1 MKLGIKKVHENEW
14 LIHIGYA
21 SIKMDRFSVELLN
34 ITLEHLIA
42 LEHDQSH
49 SILNSY
55 IQLGRK
61 IKELAPAGVQ
71 MLVRAIDNQDL
82 LKLVQV
88 ADDAILTEMIIENVG
103 SILAKQL
110 NSDLEKSIMPTE
122 ADAKVAI
129 KRVVEKLFELESQ
142 GKIEFMDEMT
152 HYI

>member
-42 LEHDQSH
+42 LEHGQTH

-55 IQLGRK
+55 IELGRK
-61 IKELAPAGVQ
+61 IKELTPAGAQ
-71 MLVRAIDNQDL
+71 LLVRSIDNQDL
-82 LKLVQV
+82 LKLMQV
-88 ADDAILTEMIIENVG
+88 ANDAALTEMVVGNVG

-110 NSDLEKSIMPTE
+110 SADLEKSIMPSE
-122 ADAKVAI
+122 SDAKVAI
-129 KRVVEKLFELESQ
+129 KRIVEKMFELESQ

-152 HYI
+152 EYI

>member
-1 MKLGIKKVHENEW
+1 MKLGIKKIHENEW

-42 LEHDQSH
+42 LEHGQAH

-55 IQLGRK
+55 IQLARK
-61 IKELAPAGVQ
+61 IKELSPSGVQ
-71 MLVRAIDNQDL
+71 LLVRSIDNQDL

-88 ADDAILTEMIIENVG
+88 ANDAALTEMVVGNVG

-110 NSDLEKSIMPTE
+110 STDLEKSIMPTE

-129 KRVVEKLFELESQ
+129 RRVVEKMFELESQ
-142 GKIEFMDEMT
+142 GKIEFMAET
-152 HYI
+152 TQYI